1 MLNFTIDTKTSGLKY
16 YNLYLNSS
24 PENIIIIPEQK
35 IANICKNKKNHITLI
50 SFDYKKIIGTI
61 IYSELIELFNSLQ
74 SIQEH
79 MITESFHIISYINN
93 KKKICNGQLF
103 NIDIYENMFKVAY
116 FHETNDFIKN
126 TYNILYT
133 EEEKKEISIFYLK
146 KFIDYVN
153 DKKMPKLYGL
163 WNKESEIERLTLIEL
178 IKNFNGFTQDVIKN
192 YPDGLL
198 GN

>member
-1 MLNFTIDTKTSGLKY
+1 MLIFTIDSKICESKY
-16 YNLYLNSS
+16 YNLYLDSS
-24 PENIIIIPEQK
+24 PENIITIPEQK

-61 IYSELIELFNSLQ
+61 IYSELIELFNTLQ

-93 KKKICNGQLF
+93 KKKICRGQLF

-116 FHETNDFIKN
+116 FHETNNFIKN

-153 DKKMPKLYGL
+153 EKKMPKLYGL

-178 IKNFNGFTQDVIKN
+178 IKNFNGFTDVIKN

-198 GN
+198 G